1 MGLSWGGKLMDEK
14 SQKQMTKMVDA
25 IQPHCDEQIVAAMTC
40 SHSGSMKSAVVGSV
54 LGGLLGGAGSSCDL
68 PNPVFIAVGPQSIY
82 AFDFKPRGF
91 NYKIKK
97 EVARWPRDETTVET
111 DRGSGM
117 ARLVLTTKTGETY
130 PLEITTALGGGQL
143 VDAFFEALR

>member
-1 MGLSWGGKLMDEK
+1 
-14 SQKQMTKMVDA
+14 MVDA
-25 IQPHCDEQIVAAMTC
+25 VQPHCDEQIVAAMTC
-40 SHSGSMKSAVVGSV
+40 SHSGSMKSALVGSL
-54 LGGLLGGAGSSCDL
+54 LGGLGGGGSSCDL

-97 EVARWPRDETTVET
+97 EVARWPRDEITVET
-111 DRGSGM
+111 ERGSGM
-117 ARLVLTTKTGETY
+117 ARLVLTTRSGETY

>member
-1 MGLSWGGKLMDEK
+1 MDEK
-14 SQKQMTKMVDA
+14 SQKQMTKMVEA

-40 SHSGSMKSAVVGSV
+40 SHSGSMTSAAVGSV
-54 LGGLLGGAGSSCDL
+54 IGGLLFERVLRGSGPSCAL
-68 PNPVFIAVGPQSIY
+68 PNPVFIAVGPKSIF

-111 DRGSGM
+111 ERGSGI
-117 ARLVLTTKTGETY
+117 ARLVLTTKTGDTY